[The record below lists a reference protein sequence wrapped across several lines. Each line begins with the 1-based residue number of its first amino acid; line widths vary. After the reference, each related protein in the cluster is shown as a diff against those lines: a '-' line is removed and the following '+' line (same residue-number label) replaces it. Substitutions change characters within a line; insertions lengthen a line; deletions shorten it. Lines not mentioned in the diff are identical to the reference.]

1 MSRVHREE
9 RARMIRLGRIAYA
22 NMAPVFFRV
31 DVDYEEVT
39 GVPTELNRRLIT
51 GELDAAPISSIEYAR
66 NADRLRLLPRLCV
79 ASEGAVDS
87 IQLVSRKPLEQVRV
101 VAVTP
106 ESATSVALT
115 KVLLPDAEQ
124 VPLGEDAD
132 AKLLIGDAA
141 LESAF
146 EDPTPHHDL
155 GRLWLERTGLPMVFA
170 VWAAIEPPHPGLSEL
185 EEALVASV
193 RAARAEPEQLAY
205 ESSERYGYPP
215 GFLARYFEKLRYR
228 FGPRERA
235 GLYTFLELAR
245 DGGLLETVPELRF
258 VQTKGA
264 AVA

>member
-1 MSRVHREE
+1 
-9 RARMIRLGRIAYA
+9 
-22 NMAPVFFRV
+22 MAPVFYRLDAEV
-31 DVDYEEVT
+31 EEVV
-39 GVPTELNRRLIT
+39 GVPTELNEALLD
-51 GELDAAPISSIEYAR
+51 GEIDVAPISSIEYAR

-79 ASEGAVDS
+79 SSEGAVDS
-87 IQLVSRKPLEQVRV
+87 IQLVSRIPLEQVRT

-106 ESATSVALT
+106 ESATSVVLT
-115 KVLLPDAEQ
+115 KVLLPEAAH
-124 VPLGEDAD
+124 VPFGEEAD

-141 LESAF
+141 LKSAF
-146 EDPTPHHDL
+146 EDPTPHYDL

-170 VWAAIEPPHPGLSEL
+170 VWAAPEPLVEGLVEL
-185 EEALVASV
+185 EDALVSSV
-193 RAARAEPEQLAY
+193 RMARAEPERLAY
-205 ESSERYGYPP
+205 EAAERYGYPA

-258 VQTKGA
+258 VQTTGA

>member
-1 MSRVHREE
+1 
-9 RARMIRLGRIAYA
+9 MIRLGRIAYA

-31 DVDYEEVT
+31 DAEFEEVV
-39 GVPTELNRRLIT
+39 GVPTDLNRQLIA
-51 GELDAAPISSIEYAR
+51 GEIDTAPISSIEYAR
-66 NADRLRLLPRLCV
+66 HADSLRLLPRLCV
-79 ASEGAVDS
+79 SSEGAVDS
-87 IQLVSRKPLEQVRV
+87 IQLVSSVPLERIRT

-106 ESATSVALT
+106 ESATSVVLT
-115 KVLLPDAEQ
+115 KVLLPDAEH

-141 LESAF
+141 LKSAF

-170 VWAAIEPPHPGLSEL
+170 VWAAGDPPHPGLVEL
-185 EEALVASV
+185 EDALVASV
-193 RAARAEPEQLAY
+193 RQARAEPAALAY

-235 GLYTFLELAR
+235 GLYTFLELAHEA
-245 DGGLLETVPELRF
+245 GELAEVPELRF
-258 VQTKGA
+258 VSAGA
-264 AVA
+264 AV